1 MQIWSPLDDA
11 LHDHFVC
18 SLNNETIQTML
29 LLEKDLTMTKAVD
42 LSLSMQSADEMSQ
55 PMHPDRLSD
64 GRVGVLKTSS
74 QQLCYSCSK
83 KGMLPVNGNLNMPLV
98 IHVSK

>member
-1 MQIWSPLDDA
+1 
-11 LHDHFVC
+11 
-18 SLNNETIQTML
+18 ML
-29 LLEKDLTMTKAVD
+29 LLEKDLNMSRAVN
-42 LSLSMQSADEMSQ
+42 LSLSLQSADEMSQ
-55 PMHPDRLSD
+55 AVHPGRLSAD

-74 QQLCYSCSK
+74 QQLCYCCSK